1 VSVDVREISLHDAVK
16 FIVDNRGKTVP
27 TADNGIPL
35 IATNCIKNNGLF
47 PVFEKIRF
55 VSEETYKTWFRSH
68 PEPGDIIFVN
78 KGTPGRVCLVPN
90 PVNFCIAQDMVALR
104 VDESVIYPKYL
115 FAALRSDYIQNV
127 IENMHVG
134 TLIPHFKKSDFERLM
149 IPVPDEVTQKYI
161 GNLYY
166 DLSMAI
172 ELNNQINKT
181 LEEMAQAIFKSWFV
195 DFEPFRDGEFEESE
209 IGPIP
214 KGWRVVELGEITE
227 EIRERV
233 KDRKIPVFSAV
244 KTGDLVLSEDYF
256 TKQVFSRDISKYIVV
271 KPFDFAYNP
280 ARINIGSIGINE
292 FSYTGCVSPVY
303 VVFRTD
309 QKYKWFFKMLTRTE
323 RFKKEVNTRASGSV
337 RQTLNFD
344 EFSKIKV
351 VYPYAEIVEEYN
363 YIFEGLIMAK
373 SKIEEEISILS
384 EIRDTLLPK
393 LMSGEIRVPVE
404 EVI

>member
-1 VSVDVREISLHDAVK
+1 VSVSEWREVRIGDIGDVVT
-16 FIVDNRGKTVP
+16 GKTPSSKNPEYFGDEIPFVTP
-27 TADNGIPL
+27 TDYKNYHKNIYSSERYLSQAGKEVLGNKLLPINSVIVTCIGSDMGKVAINKVECITNQQINSIILKRDLADSDFIYYTL
-35 IATNCIKNNGLF
+35 ISMQEYLKMLARGGTTMPI
-47 PVFEKIRF
+47 
-55 VSEETYKTWFRSH
+55 
-68 PEPGDIIFVN
+68 VN
-78 KGTPGRVCLVPN
+78 KSTFEEIKLLLPPF
-90 PVNFCIAQDMVALR
+90 PEQKAIAATLSVLDDM
-104 VDESVIYPKYL
+104 
-115 FAALRSDYIQNV
+115 
-127 IENMHVG
+127 
-134 TLIPHFKKSDFERLM
+134 
-149 IPVPDEVTQKYI
+149 
-161 GNLYY
+161 
-166 DLSMAI
+166 I

-195 DFEPFRDGEFEESE
+195 DFEPFKDGEFEESE
-209 IGPIP
+209 LGLIP

-404 EVI
+404 EVV

>member
-1 VSVDVREISLHDAVK
+1 MRVSNWREVRLGDLVTFQRGHDLPRKEMKDGPYPVVGSNGIIGYHSEYTTDAPCITIGRSGNVGNPFLLKCKTWAHNTTLYVK
-16 FIVDNRGKTVP
+16 EFKNTDPIFIYYLLKTLDLGHYAGGSAVP
-27 TADNGIPL
+27 TLNRNHIHPILVSAPESIKEQHS
-35 IATNCIKNNGLF
+35 IAVTLS
-47 PVFEKIRF
+47 VL
-55 VSEETYKTWFRSH
+55 
-68 PEPGDIIFVN
+68 D
-78 KGTPGRVCLVPN
+78 
-90 PVNFCIAQDMVALR
+90 DM
-104 VDESVIYPKYL
+104 
-115 FAALRSDYIQNV
+115 
-127 IENMHVG
+127 
-134 TLIPHFKKSDFERLM
+134 
-149 IPVPDEVTQKYI
+149 
-161 GNLYY
+161 
-166 DLSMAI
+166 I

-209 IGPIP
+209 LGLIP

-404 EVI
+404 

>member
-1 VSVDVREISLHDAVK
+1 MSVSEWREVRIGDIGDVVT
-16 FIVDNRGKTVP
+16 GKTPSSKNPEYFGDEIPFVTP
-27 TADNGIPL
+27 TDYKNYHKNIYSSERYLSQAGKEVLGNKLLPINSVIVTCIGSDMGKVAINKVECITNQQINSIILKRDLADSDFIYYTL
-35 IATNCIKNNGLF
+35 ISMQEYLKMLARGGTTMPI
-47 PVFEKIRF
+47 
-55 VSEETYKTWFRSH
+55 
-68 PEPGDIIFVN
+68 VN
-78 KGTPGRVCLVPN
+78 KSTFEEIKLLLPPF
-90 PVNFCIAQDMVALR
+90 PEQKAIAATLSVLDDM
-104 VDESVIYPKYL
+104 
-115 FAALRSDYIQNV
+115 
-127 IENMHVG
+127 
-134 TLIPHFKKSDFERLM
+134 
-149 IPVPDEVTQKYI
+149 
-161 GNLYY
+161 
-166 DLSMAI
+166 I

-195 DFEPFRDGEFEESE
+195 DFEPFKDGEFEESE
-209 IGPIP
+209 LGLIP

-404 EVI
+404 EVV

>member
-1 VSVDVREISLHDAVK
+1 MSVSEWREVRIGDIGDVVT
-16 FIVDNRGKTVP
+16 GKTPSSKNPEYFGDEIPFVTP
-27 TADNGIPL
+27 TDYKNYHKNIYSSERYLSQAGKEVLGNKLLPINSVIVTCIGSDMGKVAINKVECITNQQINSIILKRDLADSDFIYYTL
-35 IATNCIKNNGLF
+35 ISMQEYLKMLARGGTTMPI
-47 PVFEKIRF
+47 
-55 VSEETYKTWFRSH
+55 
-68 PEPGDIIFVN
+68 VN
-78 KGTPGRVCLVPN
+78 KSTFEEIKLLLPPF
-90 PVNFCIAQDMVALR
+90 PEQKAIAATLSALDDM
-104 VDESVIYPKYL
+104 
-115 FAALRSDYIQNV
+115 
-127 IENMHVG
+127 
-134 TLIPHFKKSDFERLM
+134 
-149 IPVPDEVTQKYI
+149 
-161 GNLYY
+161 
-166 DLSMAI
+166 I

-195 DFEPFRDGEFEESE
+195 DFEPFKDGEFEESE
-209 IGPIP
+209 LGLIP